1 MPQRCMCPNF
11 NWEYLMIAELQR
23 RKLNMFKWREGM
35 LSPRALFRGN
45 PARVKFA
52 AENSYYSKVY
62 IVTYITS
69 PGWPSIRLC
78 LYLSISI
85 IFIMGIPIPYW
96 NGVQTT
102 HIFSLESLPPF
113 WGLVSVGLLWTAVV
127 FSEKKTEH
135 HVTVTPHHH
144 QHFEADMD
152 GLVQERC
159 NW

>member
-62 IVTYITS
+62 IYHKPRVAIHKAVPLSEYINYFYHGNPHTILKWGPDHSHLFFGVSSSFLGSCFCWALMDCSCLFWKEDRTS
-69 PGWPSIRLC
+69 CHGDPTPPSAFRGRYGW
-78 LYLSISI
+78 
-85 IFIMGIPIPYW
+85 
-96 NGVQTT
+96 
-102 HIFSLESLPPF
+102 
-113 WGLVSVGLLWTAVV
+113 VSAR
-127 FSEKKTEH
+127 K
-135 HVTVTPHHH
+135 
-144 QHFEADMD
+144 M
-152 GLVQERC
+152 
-159 NW
+159 